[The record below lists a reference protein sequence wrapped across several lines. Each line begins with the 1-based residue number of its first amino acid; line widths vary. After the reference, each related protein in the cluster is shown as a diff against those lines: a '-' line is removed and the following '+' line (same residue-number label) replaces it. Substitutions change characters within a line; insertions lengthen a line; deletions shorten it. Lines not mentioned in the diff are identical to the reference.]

1 MEHSMSTKPVD
12 TAAAQS
18 PGPNPNPSESDAP
31 PRPDD
36 DVRNAEDNE
45 VEPDDPDIAGNDAS
59 GQPS

>member
-1 MEHSMSTKPVD
+1 MSTKPVD

-18 PGPNPNPSESDAP
+18 PGPNPNPSASDAP

-36 DVRNAEDNE
+36 DVRNAKDNE

-59 GQPS
+59 GEPS